1 VLELRDAAA
10 TFVFEGVA
18 ERPVASVLRGF
29 SAPVR
34 FEMER
39 SPEELAFLM
48 AHDDDAFNRWDA
60 GEKLALSLLVSAVA
74 APRDFE
80 RSPAVARYA
89 EAWARVLGD
98 VSLDGSLRA
107 LAIALPSEKVVA
119 QELPVI
125 DPDAVHDVRERLGRF
140 LAQAHAEKLWSLYAE
155 LAPRGPYRHERDEID
170 RRRLRN
176 GGLRYLAWTGSEAA
190 IEAAWSQYV
199 GADNMTDAQG
209 ALFVL
214 SDVDHPRRDE
224 AFAHFHAR
232 FHQDPLVVDKWFTI
246 QATST
251 RPDALACV
259 RALSRHAD
267 FNLGN
272 PNRVRALVG
281 AFSQANAV
289 RFHEA
294 GGGGYAF
301 LADAVVELDGKN
313 PQLASRLVS
322 AFNDWRRYDEARQ
335 QKMQGELE
343 RIARHRALSKDVY
356 EIVSRALSR

>member
-1 VLELRDAAA
+1 
-10 TFVFEGVA
+10 
-18 ERPVASVLRGF
+18 
-29 SAPVR
+29 
-34 FEMER
+34 
-39 SPEELAFLM
+39 
-48 AHDDDAFNRWDA
+48 
-60 GEKLALSLLVSAVA
+60 
-74 APRDFE
+74 
-80 RSPAVARYA
+80 
-89 EAWARVLGD
+89 
-98 VSLDGSLRA
+98 
-107 LAIALPSEKVVA
+107 
-119 QELPVI
+119 
-125 DPDAVHDVRERLGRF
+125 
-140 LAQAHAEKLWSLYAE
+140 
-155 LAPRGPYRHERDEID
+155 
-170 RRRLRN
+170 
-176 GGLRYLAWTGSEAA
+176 
-190 IEAAWSQYV
+190 
-199 GADNMTDAQG
+199 MTDAQG

-251 RPDALACV
+251 RPDALDCV

-272 PNRVRALVG
+272 PNRARALVG

-289 RFHEA
+289 RFHDA